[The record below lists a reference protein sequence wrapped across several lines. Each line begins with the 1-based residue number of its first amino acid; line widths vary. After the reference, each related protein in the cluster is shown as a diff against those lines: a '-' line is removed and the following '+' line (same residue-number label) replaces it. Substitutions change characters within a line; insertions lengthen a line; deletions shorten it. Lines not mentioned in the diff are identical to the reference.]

1 MSQSSQL
8 SDEAPRRSS
17 RKPADK
23 QIPHRH
29 AQLFHS
35 ESPTPGNKKLEL
47 MEDMYA
53 QSSVT
58 ANKRAT
64 EDFDHNA
71 RKMEKQMKAL
81 IEKVHGVLEVE
92 FRHFWYICDR
102 SLSFFYVFTVD

>member
-1 MSQSSQL
+1 MAEGIKTSARTVVYPFASTSSV
-8 SDEAPRRSS
+8 
-17 RKPADK
+17 
-23 QIPHRH
+23 
-29 AQLFHS
+29 F
-35 ESPTPGNKKLEL
+35 NKKLEL

-64 EDFDHNA
+64 VDFDHNA